1 MNFKIF
7 DVVLITS
14 NELRNILILCSSIDT
29 WKHLLNVRTSIDGE
43 IVLTI
48 VFSIGYTR
56 RINLTAA
63 QSLQKASPRPCYAA
77 PILSD

>member
-1 MNFKIF
+1 MYLNFKIL

-14 NELRNILILCSSIDT
+14 IELRNILILCSSIDT
-29 WKHLLNVRTSIDGE
+29 WKHLLNVRTSIGSE

-56 RINLTAA
+56 RINLTGVVAESKSSA
-63 QSLQKASPRPCYAA
+63 VLRCANIK
-77 PILSD
+77 